1 MNAPARRSVDCMRL
15 TARGLA
21 FAAGL
26 ALPLA
31 FAAGSYA
38 QPAPQGAPSAAPWS
52 ATDHHHHRSPEDMA
66 AKHAARL
73 RTLLQLRPD
82 QEPAL
87 TAFLAS
93 MKPGG
98 GMMRHEHEDMK
109 PGGGMMRHEHEER
122 SADEALPAPERMQR
136 MLARMDEARAD
147 MSHRLDALKAFYS
160 QLTPAQQKAFDALD
174 MGRGHGQGHGG
185 GPGRHGAGHDRDG
198 MTGGHKPGD

>member
-1 MNAPARRSVDCMRL
+1 MNASVKSSVDGMLL

-26 ALPLA
+26 SLPLA
-31 FAAGSYA
+31 FATGSHA
-38 QPAPQGAPSAAPWS
+38 QPAPQGPPGASPPAA
-52 ATDHHHHRSPEDMA
+52 ADHPRHRSPVEMA
-66 AKHAARL
+66 ANHAARL

-87 TAFLAS
+87 TAYLGS

-98 GMMRHEHEDMK
+98 MTRHDHEDMK
-109 PGGGMMRHEHEER
+109 PGGGMMRHGGEDR
-122 SADEALPAPERMQR
+122 SADEALPAPERMGR

-147 MSHRLDALKAFYS
+147 MSHRLDALKAFYG

-174 MGRGHGQGHGG
+174 MGRGHGHGHGDAH
-185 GPGRHGAGHDRDG
+185 GRHGAGHDRDAT
-198 MTGGHKPGD
+198 TGGRHQDD